1 MHAWCRQLRSRRAR
15 TEPIGDAPTVQL
27 AETGF
32 DEAWEPNAG
41 GLLIEDLIDR
51 LFVPSRDRA

>member
-1 MHAWCRQLRSRRAR
+1 LRRAR

-51 LFVPSRDRA
+51 LFVPSRNRA

>member
-1 MHAWCRQLRSRRAR
+1 M
-15 TEPIGDAPTVQL
+15 TERIGDALTVQL

-51 LFVPSRDRA
+51 IFVPSRDRA

>member
-1 MHAWCRQLRSRRAR
+1 M
-15 TEPIGDAPTVQL
+15 TEPIGDALTLQL
-27 AETGF
+27 ADTGF

-51 LFVPSRDRA
+51 LFVPSRNRA